1 MLNIIMLGPPCS
13 GKGTHAHLISEN
25 FHLAHISTGDLFRA
39 EIKKSSPI
47 GIMAQRLIDHGN
59 FIPDSITMKILYQHI
74 FNNPSP
80 EGYLFDGFPRTL
92 AQAEVFTKYLEK
104 HNQSI
109 DLVLYLNAPEEE
121 LMARMY
127 KRAIVDNRADDNN
140 EVFVTRL
147 KNYYSLTHI
156 LTEYYLAQGKLAPI
170 NTNKPIKEV
179 SDQIFRIINELTET
193 KK

>member
-13 GKGTHAHLISEN
+13 GKGTHAHLISES

-39 EIKKSSPI
+39 EIKKASPI

-74 FNNPSP
+74 YNNPSP

-179 SDQIFRIINELTET
+179 SGEIFRIINELTES